1 MRNNLLVTILFLASS
16 SIILSQD
23 LRIKNLQ
30 IESKNNGTVIQLDS
44 NRKVNLE
51 NVTAWYSSE
60 WFYMTIYDANADSLS
75 LTNYKNDSLKNIEV
89 SNSDESTQIAVQLF
103 SDIES
108 FEINTPNRKT
118 LQFFLRNSQLVAKNS
133 ISVEDGID
141 IVQAEE
147 KTSKE
152 KPESKLFNDLFFY
165 LLRLQNIFFVNL
177 ESKIFLTAFD
187 AVIASPNVIKSLLGK
202 LFFLR
207 KVKKSLWLSILK
219 SSEQPPNA

>member
-16 SIILSQD
+16 SIMLSQD

-44 NRKVNLE
+44 NKKVNLE

-75 LTNYKNDSLKNIEV
+75 LANYKNDSLKNIEI

-103 SDIES
+103 SEIES

-133 ISVEDGID
+133 ISVENKID
-141 IVQAEE
+141 IVETEE
-147 KTSKE
+147 KTPKE
-152 KPESKLFNDLFFY
+152 KDIIYEQEQPRNANNKL
-165 LLRLQNIFFVNL
+165 I
-177 ESKIFLTAFD
+177 
-187 AVIASPNVIKSLLGK
+187 VIAGLIVSAIDISNSTSFSAGALIAIIAN
-202 LFFLR
+202 FL
-207 KVKKSLWLSILK
+207 
-219 SSEQPPNA
+219 

>member
-44 NRKVNLE
+44 NKKVNLE

-75 LTNYKNDSLKNIEV
+75 LANYKNDSLKNIEV

-103 SDIES
+103 SEIES

-133 ISVEDGID
+133 ISFEDEID
-141 IVQAEE
+141 IVQTEE
-147 KTSKE
+147 KTPKE
-152 KPESKLFNDLFFY
+152 KDIIYEKEQPRNANNKL
-165 LLRLQNIFFVNL
+165 I
-177 ESKIFLTAFD
+177 
-187 AVIASPNVIKSLLGK
+187 VIAGLVVSALDITNSTSFSAGVLIAIIAN
-202 LFFLR
+202 FL
-207 KVKKSLWLSILK
+207 
-219 SSEQPPNA
+219 

>member
-44 NRKVNLE
+44 NKKVNLE

-75 LTNYKNDSLKNIEV
+75 LANYKNDSLKNIEV

-103 SDIES
+103 SEIES

-133 ISVEDGID
+133 ISVEDEID
-141 IVQAEE
+141 IVQTEE
-147 KTSKE
+147 KTPKE
-152 KPESKLFNDLFFY
+152 KDIIYEREQPRNANSKL
-165 LLRLQNIFFVNL
+165 I
-177 ESKIFLTAFD
+177 
-187 AVIASPNVIKSLLGK
+187 VIAGLIVSAIDITNSTSFSAGALIAIIAN
-202 LFFLR
+202 FL
-207 KVKKSLWLSILK
+207 
-219 SSEQPPNA
+219 

>member
-51 NVTAWYSSE
+51 NITAWYSSE

-75 LTNYKNDSLKNIEV
+75 LANYKNDSLKNIEV

-103 SDIES
+103 SEIES

-133 ISVEDGID
+133 ISVEDKID
-141 IVQAEE
+141 IVQTEE
-147 KTSKE
+147 RTPKE
-152 KPESKLFNDLFFY
+152 KDIIYEKEQPRNANNKL
-165 LLRLQNIFFVNL
+165 I
-177 ESKIFLTAFD
+177 
-187 AVIASPNVIKSLLGK
+187 VIAGLIVSAIDITNSTSFSAGALIAIIAN
-202 LFFLR
+202 FL
-207 KVKKSLWLSILK
+207 
-219 SSEQPPNA
+219 

>member
-75 LTNYKNDSLKNIEV
+75 LANYKNDSLKNIEV

-103 SDIES
+103 SEIES

-118 LQFFLRNSQLVAKNS
+118 LQFLLRNSQLVAKNS
-133 ISVEDGID
+133 ISVEDEID
-141 IVQAEE
+141 IVQTEE
-147 KTSKE
+147 KTPKE
-152 KPESKLFNDLFFY
+152 KDIIYEKEQPRNANNKL
-165 LLRLQNIFFVNL
+165 I
-177 ESKIFLTAFD
+177 
-187 AVIASPNVIKSLLGK
+187 VIAGLIVSAIDITNSTSFSAGALIAIIAN
-202 LFFLR
+202 FL
-207 KVKKSLWLSILK
+207 
-219 SSEQPPNA
+219 

>member
-75 LTNYKNDSLKNIEV
+75 LANYKNDSLKNIEV

-103 SDIES
+103 SEIES

-133 ISVEDGID
+133 ISVEDEID
-141 IVQAEE
+141 IVQTEE
-147 KTSKE
+147 KTPKE
-152 KPESKLFNDLFFY
+152 KDIIYEKEQPRNANNKL
-165 LLRLQNIFFVNL
+165 I
-177 ESKIFLTAFD
+177 
-187 AVIASPNVIKSLLGK
+187 VIAGLIVSAIDITNSTSFSVGALIAIIAN
-202 LFFLR
+202 FL
-207 KVKKSLWLSILK
+207 
-219 SSEQPPNA
+219 

>member
-30 IESKNNGTVIQLDS
+30 IESKDNGTVIQLDS
-44 NRKVNLE
+44 NKKVNLE

-75 LTNYKNDSLKNIEV
+75 LANYKNDSLKNIEV
-89 SNSDESTQIAVQLF
+89 SNSDESTQITVQLF
-103 SDIES
+103 SEIES

-133 ISVEDGID
+133 ISVEDKID
-141 IVQAEE
+141 IVQTEE
-147 KTSKE
+147 KTPKE
-152 KPESKLFNDLFFY
+152 KDIIYEKEQPRNANNKL
-165 LLRLQNIFFVNL
+165 I
-177 ESKIFLTAFD
+177 
-187 AVIASPNVIKSLLGK
+187 VIAGLIVSAIDISNSTSFSAGALIAIIAN
-202 LFFLR
+202 FL
-207 KVKKSLWLSILK
+207 
-219 SSEQPPNA
+219 

>member
-44 NRKVNLE
+44 NKKVNLE

-75 LTNYKNDSLKNIEV
+75 LANYKNDSLKNIEV

-103 SDIES
+103 SEIES

-133 ISVEDGID
+133 ISVEDEID
-141 IVQAEE
+141 IVQTEE
-147 KTSKE
+147 KTPKE
-152 KPESKLFNDLFFY
+152 KDIIYEKEQPKNANSKL
-165 LLRLQNIFFVNL
+165 I
-177 ESKIFLTAFD
+177 
-187 AVIASPNVIKSLLGK
+187 VIAGLIVSAIDITNSTSFSAGALIAIIAN
-202 LFFLR
+202 FL
-207 KVKKSLWLSILK
+207 
-219 SSEQPPNA
+219 

>member
-16 SIILSQD
+16 SITLSQD
-23 LRIKNLQ
+23 SRIKNLQ

-60 WFYMTIYDANADSLS
+60 WFYITIYDANADSLS
-75 LTNYKNDSLKNIEV
+75 LANYKNDSLKNIEV

-103 SDIES
+103 SEIES

-133 ISVEDGID
+133 ISLEDEID
-141 IVQAEE
+141 IFQTEE
-147 KTSKE
+147 ETSKE
-152 KPESKLFNDLFFY
+152 KDIIYEKEQPRNANNKL
-165 LLRLQNIFFVNL
+165 I
-177 ESKIFLTAFD
+177 
-187 AVIASPNVIKSLLGK
+187 VIAGLIVSAIDITNSTSFSAGALIAIIAN
-202 LFFLR
+202 FL
-207 KVKKSLWLSILK
+207 
-219 SSEQPPNA
+219 

>member
-75 LTNYKNDSLKNIEV
+75 LANYKNDSLKNIEV

-103 SDIES
+103 SEIES

-133 ISVEDGID
+133 ISVEDKID
-141 IVQAEE
+141 IVQTEE
-147 KTSKE
+147 KTPKE
-152 KPESKLFNDLFFY
+152 KDIIYEKEQLRNANNKL
-165 LLRLQNIFFVNL
+165 I
-177 ESKIFLTAFD
+177 
-187 AVIASPNVIKSLLGK
+187 VIAGLIVSAIDITNSTSFSAGALIAIIAN
-202 LFFLR
+202 FL
-207 KVKKSLWLSILK
+207 
-219 SSEQPPNA
+219 

>member
-60 WFYMTIYDANADSLS
+60 WFYMTINDANADNLS
-75 LTNYKNDSLKNIEV
+75 LANYKNDSLKNIEV

-103 SDIES
+103 SEIES

-133 ISVEDGID
+133 ISVEDEFD
-141 IVQAEE
+141 IVQTEE
-147 KTSKE
+147 KTPKE
-152 KPESKLFNDLFFY
+152 KDIIYEKEQPRNANSKL
-165 LLRLQNIFFVNL
+165 I
-177 ESKIFLTAFD
+177 
-187 AVIASPNVIKSLLGK
+187 VIAGLIVSAVDITNSTSFSAGALIAIIAN
-202 LFFLR
+202 FL
-207 KVKKSLWLSILK
+207 
-219 SSEQPPNA
+219 

>member
-44 NRKVNLE
+44 NKKVNLE

-75 LTNYKNDSLKNIEV
+75 LANYKNDSLKNIEV

-103 SDIES
+103 SEIES
-108 FEINTPNRKT
+108 FEIDTPKRKT

-133 ISVEDGID
+133 ISVEDEID
-141 IVQAEE
+141 IVQTEE
-147 KTSKE
+147 KIPKE
-152 KPESKLFNDLFFY
+152 KDIIYEKEQPRNANSKL
-165 LLRLQNIFFVNL
+165 I
-177 ESKIFLTAFD
+177 
-187 AVIASPNVIKSLLGK
+187 VIAGLIVSAIDITNSTYFSAGALIAIIAN
-202 LFFLR
+202 FL
-207 KVKKSLWLSILK
+207 
-219 SSEQPPNA
+219 

>member
-44 NRKVNLE
+44 NKKVNLE

-75 LTNYKNDSLKNIEV
+75 LANYKNDSLKNIEV

-103 SDIES
+103 SEIES

-133 ISVEDGID
+133 ISFEDEID
-141 IVQAEE
+141 IVQTEE
-147 KTSKE
+147 KTPKE
-152 KPESKLFNDLFFY
+152 KDIIYEKEQPRNANNKL
-165 LLRLQNIFFVNL
+165 I
-177 ESKIFLTAFD
+177 
-187 AVIASPNVIKSLLGK
+187 VIAGLIVSAVDITNSTSFSAGALIAIIAN
-202 LFFLR
+202 FL
-207 KVKKSLWLSILK
+207 
-219 SSEQPPNA
+219 

>member
-44 NRKVNLE
+44 NKKVNLE

-75 LTNYKNDSLKNIEV
+75 LANYKNDSLKNIEV

-103 SDIES
+103 SDIKS

-152 KPESKLFNDLFFY
+152 KDIIYEKEQPRNANNKL
-165 LLRLQNIFFVNL
+165 I
-177 ESKIFLTAFD
+177 
-187 AVIASPNVIKSLLGK
+187 VIAGLIVSAIDITNSTSFSAGALIAIIAN
-202 LFFLR
+202 FL
-207 KVKKSLWLSILK
+207 
-219 SSEQPPNA
+219 

>member
-44 NRKVNLE
+44 NKKVNLE

-75 LTNYKNDSLKNIEV
+75 LANYKNDSLKNIEV

-103 SDIES
+103 SEIES

-133 ISVEDGID
+133 ISVEDEID
-141 IVQAEE
+141 IVQTEE
-147 KTSKE
+147 KTPKE
-152 KPESKLFNDLFFY
+152 KDIIYEKEQPRNANSKL
-165 LLRLQNIFFVNL
+165 I
-177 ESKIFLTAFD
+177 
-187 AVIASPNVIKSLLGK
+187 VIAGLIVSAIDITNSTSFSAGALIAIIAN
-202 LFFLR
+202 FL
-207 KVKKSLWLSILK
+207 
-219 SSEQPPNA
+219 

>member
-44 NRKVNLE
+44 NKKVNLE

-75 LTNYKNDSLKNIEV
+75 LANYKNDSLKNIEV

-103 SDIES
+103 SEIES

-133 ISVEDGID
+133 ISVEDEID
-141 IVQAEE
+141 IVQTEE
-147 KTSKE
+147 KTLKE
-152 KPESKLFNDLFFY
+152 KDIIYEKKQPRNANNKL
-165 LLRLQNIFFVNL
+165 I
-177 ESKIFLTAFD
+177 
-187 AVIASPNVIKSLLGK
+187 VIAGLIISAIDITNSTSFSAGALIAIIAN
-202 LFFLR
+202 FL
-207 KVKKSLWLSILK
+207 
-219 SSEQPPNA
+219 

>member
-30 IESKNNGTVIQLDS
+30 IESKNNGTVIQLNS
-44 NRKVNLE
+44 NKKVNLE

-75 LTNYKNDSLKNIEV
+75 LANYKNDSLKNIEV

-103 SDIES
+103 SEIES

-133 ISVEDGID
+133 ISVEDEID
-141 IVQAEE
+141 IVQTEE
-147 KTSKE
+147 KTPKE
-152 KPESKLFNDLFFY
+152 KDIIYEKEQPRNTNNKL
-165 LLRLQNIFFVNL
+165 I
-177 ESKIFLTAFD
+177 
-187 AVIASPNVIKSLLGK
+187 VIAGMIVSAIDITNSTSFSAGALIAIIAN
-202 LFFLR
+202 FL
-207 KVKKSLWLSILK
+207 
-219 SSEQPPNA
+219 

>member
-30 IESKNNGTVIQLDS
+30 IESKNNGTIIQLDS
-44 NRKVNLE
+44 NKKVNLE

-75 LTNYKNDSLKNIEV
+75 LANYKNDSLKNIEV

-108 FEINTPNRKT
+108 FEINTPKRKT
-118 LQFFLRNSQLVAKNS
+118 LQFFLRNSQSVAKNS
-133 ISVEDGID
+133 ISIEDEID
-141 IVQAEE
+141 IVETEE
-147 KTSKE
+147 NSPKE
-152 KPESKLFNDLFFY
+152 KDIIYENEQPRNANNKL
-165 LLRLQNIFFVNL
+165 I
-177 ESKIFLTAFD
+177 
-187 AVIASPNVIKSLLGK
+187 VIAGLIVSAIDITNSTSFSAGALIAIIAN
-202 LFFLR
+202 FL
-207 KVKKSLWLSILK
+207 
-219 SSEQPPNA
+219 

>member
-30 IESKNNGTVIQLDS
+30 IESKNNGTVIQLNS
-44 NRKVNLE
+44 NKKVNLE

-75 LTNYKNDSLKNIEV
+75 LANYKNDSLKNIEV

-103 SDIES
+103 SEIES

-133 ISVEDGID
+133 ISVEDKID
-141 IVQAEE
+141 IVQTEE
-147 KTSKE
+147 RTPKE
-152 KPESKLFNDLFFY
+152 KDIIYEKEQPRNANNKL
-165 LLRLQNIFFVNL
+165 I
-177 ESKIFLTAFD
+177 
-187 AVIASPNVIKSLLGK
+187 VIAGLIVSAIDITNSTSFSAGALIAIIAN
-202 LFFLR
+202 FL
-207 KVKKSLWLSILK
+207 
-219 SSEQPPNA
+219 

>member
-30 IESKNNGTVIQLDS
+30 IESKNNGTIIQLDS
-44 NRKVNLE
+44 NKKVNLE

-75 LTNYKNDSLKNIEV
+75 LANYKNDSLKNIEV

-103 SDIES
+103 SEIES

-133 ISVEDGID
+133 ISVEDEID
-141 IVQAEE
+141 IVQTEQ
-147 KTSKE
+147 KTPKE
-152 KPESKLFNDLFFY
+152 KDIIYEKEQPRNANNKL
-165 LLRLQNIFFVNL
+165 I
-177 ESKIFLTAFD
+177 
-187 AVIASPNVIKSLLGK
+187 VIAGLIVSAIDITNSTSFSVGALIAIIAN
-202 LFFLR
+202 FL
-207 KVKKSLWLSILK
+207 
-219 SSEQPPNA
+219 

>member
-16 SIILSQD
+16 SILLSQD
-23 LRIKNLQ
+23 LKIKNLQ

-44 NRKVNLE
+44 NKKVNLE

-75 LTNYKNDSLKNIEV
+75 LANYKNDTLKNIEI

-103 SDIES
+103 SEIES

-133 ISVEDGID
+133 ISVEDKID
-141 IVQAEE
+141 IVETEE
-147 KTSKE
+147 KTPKE
-152 KPESKLFNDLFFY
+152 KDIIYEQEQPRNANNKL
-165 LLRLQNIFFVNL
+165 I
-177 ESKIFLTAFD
+177 
-187 AVIASPNVIKSLLGK
+187 VIAGLIVSAVDITNSTS
-202 LFFLR
+202 FLAGA
-207 KVKKSLWLSILK
+207 LIAIIA
-219 SSEQPPNA
+219 NFI

>member
-44 NRKVNLE
+44 NKKVNLE

-75 LTNYKNDSLKNIEV
+75 LANYKNDSLKNIEV

-103 SDIES
+103 SEIES

-133 ISVEDGID
+133 ISVEDEID
-141 IVQAEE
+141 IVQTEE
-147 KTSKE
+147 KTPKE
-152 KPESKLFNDLFFY
+152 KDIIYEKEQPRNANNKL
-165 LLRLQNIFFVNL
+165 I
-177 ESKIFLTAFD
+177 
-187 AVIASPNVIKSLLGK
+187 VIAGLIVSAIDITNSTSFSGGALIAIIAN
-202 LFFLR
+202 FL
-207 KVKKSLWLSILK
+207 
-219 SSEQPPNA
+219 

>member
-44 NRKVNLE
+44 NKKVNLE

-75 LTNYKNDSLKNIEV
+75 LANYKNDSLKNIEV

-103 SDIES
+103 SEIES

-133 ISVEDGID
+133 ISVEDEID
-141 IVQAEE
+141 IVQTEE
-147 KTSKE
+147 KTPKEKDIIYEKE
-152 KPESKLFNDLFFY
+152 KPGNANNKL
-165 LLRLQNIFFVNL
+165 I
-177 ESKIFLTAFD
+177 
-187 AVIASPNVIKSLLGK
+187 VIAGLIVSAIDITNSKSFSAGALIAIIAN
-202 LFFLR
+202 FL
-207 KVKKSLWLSILK
+207 
-219 SSEQPPNA
+219 

>member
-44 NRKVNLE
+44 NKKVNLE

-75 LTNYKNDSLKNIEV
+75 LANYKNDSLKNIEV

-103 SDIES
+103 SEIES

-133 ISVEDGID
+133 ISVDDKID
-141 IVQAEE
+141 IVQTEVRTPNE
-147 KTSKE
+147 KDIIYEKE
-152 KPESKLFNDLFFY
+152 QPRNANNKL
-165 LLRLQNIFFVNL
+165 I
-177 ESKIFLTAFD
+177 
-187 AVIASPNVIKSLLGK
+187 VIAGLIVSAVDITNSTSFSAGALIAIIAN
-202 LFFLR
+202 FL
-207 KVKKSLWLSILK
+207 
-219 SSEQPPNA
+219 

>member
-44 NRKVNLE
+44 NKKVNLE

-75 LTNYKNDSLKNIEV
+75 LANYKNDSLKNIEV

-103 SDIES
+103 SEIES

-133 ISVEDGID
+133 ISVEEEID
-141 IVQAEE
+141 IVQTEE
-147 KTSKE
+147 KTPQEKDIIYEKE
-152 KPESKLFNDLFFY
+152 QPRNANNKL
-165 LLRLQNIFFVNL
+165 I
-177 ESKIFLTAFD
+177 
-187 AVIASPNVIKSLLGK
+187 VIAGLIVSAIDITNSTSFSAGALIAIIAN
-202 LFFLR
+202 FL
-207 KVKKSLWLSILK
+207 
-219 SSEQPPNA
+219 

>member
-44 NRKVNLE
+44 NKKVNLE

-75 LTNYKNDSLKNIEV
+75 LANYKNDSLKNIEV

-103 SDIES
+103 SEIES

-133 ISVEDGID
+133 ISVEDEID
-141 IVQAEE
+141 IVQTEE
-147 KTSKE
+147 KTPKE
-152 KPESKLFNDLFFY
+152 KDIIYEKEQPRDANSKL
-165 LLRLQNIFFVNL
+165 I
-177 ESKIFLTAFD
+177 
-187 AVIASPNVIKSLLGK
+187 VIAGLIVSAIDITNSTSFSAGALIAIIAN
-202 LFFLR
+202 FL
-207 KVKKSLWLSILK
+207 
-219 SSEQPPNA
+219 